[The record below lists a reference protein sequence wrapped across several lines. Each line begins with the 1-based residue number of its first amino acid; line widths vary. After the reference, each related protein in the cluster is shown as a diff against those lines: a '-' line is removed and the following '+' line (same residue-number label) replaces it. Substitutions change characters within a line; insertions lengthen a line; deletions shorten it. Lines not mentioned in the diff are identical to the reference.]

1 MYSNWV
7 PVWRTEMSGLQS
19 KLNDSRGKGRVMQ
32 LCRLKFC
39 PYLPLKVM
47 PQCNPT
53 ILPFFK
59 QELEMLLVWGNVS
72 EGTAVFCHLLF
83 SPFVNLW
90 PALVISN
97 VLIAL
102 GVLENL
108 VDYLHSKHQGTGN
121 SQLNSNA

>member
-1 MYSNWV
+1 
-7 PVWRTEMSGLQS
+7 MS
-19 KLNDSRGKGRVMQ
+19 
-32 LCRLKFC
+32 
-39 PYLPLKVM
+39 
-47 PQCNPT
+47 QCNLI
-53 ILPFFK
+53 ILPFFN

-108 VDYLHSKHQGTGN
+108 ADYLHSKHQGTGN
-121 SQLNSNA
+121 AQLNSNA